1 MFLFGTLHPIPV
13 FQNEPSTDTVNP
25 GSLATETGGYRL
37 PRNPAPGFVVAM
49 TRIHEEEKDRGSIAD
64 RGKISPADLQKVIG
78 EQQGKVIHL
87 GELMLERGLVAKED
101 LGAAL
106 EEVSRIP
113 YVDCAST
120 VPDLGALKLVPR
132 SMAERLCV
140 LPLRT
145 EQKRLI
151 VAMAAPQNLAVLDEL
166 RFTTGFE
173 ISPRLSFRI
182 ELQQAINKHY
192 AAEGGSASSY
202 GTVRGGER
210 IPFEEV
216 EFLSTSSRQANQE
229 AIQEVQADLRQK
241 KTPAVRLVSEVI
253 QVAMAKRAS
262 DIHIEPRASD
272 TVVRMRVDGVL
283 HDHQVIPRALQNSL
297 ISRVK
302 ILSDMDISE
311 RRAPQDGRFMVS
323 VGTRQL
329 DLASLDAADAVRR
342 ESRDPVAGDE
352 LAADFLCRLGNAARR
367 CPMDLTELLSAP
379 QGMILVTGPTGSGKS
394 TTLYS
399 SLHKLR
405 QASVNIVTV
414 EDPVE
419 YVLPGINQ
427 VHVNT
432 KAGLTFVSCLRSILR
447 QDPNI
452 IMVGEIRDKETAE
465 IVMKAAQTG
474 HLVLSTLHTND
485 SVSAIVRLLDLGIPG
500 YLISSS
506 VTGILAQR
514 LVRMLCSCHSLQ
526 PATPEFQARLAQ
538 LGMSKPPS
546 NMAVPVGC
554 DKCNH
559 TGYSGRIGI
568 YELLRV
574 DDSIRTIIRTSGN
587 IDQIRDTSRSNGMR
601 LMQEDALE
609 KVLKGTTTL
618 EEILRV
624 VPMDNASYLECA
636 KCNQHIL
643 PSFKYCPSCG
653 TRCAAKSSPSRPQKE
668 DLVLEEVR

>member
-1 MFLFGTLHPIPV
+1 MKKKKIGEVL
-13 FQNEPSTDTVNP
+13 
-25 GSLATETGGYRL
+25 R
-37 PRNPAPGFVVAM
+37 
-49 TRIHEEEKDRGSIAD
+49 D
-64 RGKISPADLQKVIG
+64 RGKISLADLQKVIG

-106 EEVSRIP
+106 EEVSHIP
-113 YVDCAST
+113 YVDCATTISD
-120 VPDLGALKLVPR
+120 PGALKMVPR

-140 LPLRT
+140 LPIRT
-145 EQKRLI
+145 EHRRLI
-151 VAMAAPQNLAVLDEL
+151 VAMAAPQNLSDLDEL
-166 RFTTGFE
+166 RFTTGLE

-182 ELQQAINKHY
+182 ELQRAIDKNY
-192 AAEGGSASSY
+192 ATEGGQGSSY
-202 GTVRGGER
+202 GAVRGGER
-210 IPFEEV
+210 TQFEEV
-216 EFLSTSSRQANQE
+216 EFISTSSRQANQE

-241 KTPAVRLVSEVI
+241 KTPAVRLVSEII
-253 QVAMAKRAS
+253 QVAMAMRAS
-262 DIHIEPRASD
+262 DIHIEPRTSD

-283 HDHQVIPRALQNSL
+283 HDHQLLPRSLQNSL

-323 VGTRQL
+323 VGTRQI
-329 DLASLDAADAVRR
+329 DLRVSTLPTQYGEKVVIRLLETSAPLTSYSDLGMAADV
-342 ESRDPVAGDE
+342 SHV
-352 LAADFLCRLGNAARR
+352 L
-367 CPMDLTELLSAP
+367 MELLSAP
-379 QGMILVTGPTGSGKS
+379 QGMVLVTGPTGSGKS

-405 QASVNIVTV
+405 QPSVNIVTV

-427 VHVNT
+427 VHVNAKT
-432 KAGLTFVSCLRSILR
+432 GLTFVSCLRSILR

-465 IVMKAAQTG
+465 IAMKAAQTG

-514 LVRMLCSCHSLQ
+514 LVRMLCPCHSLQ
-526 PATPEFQARLAQ
+526 PATSEFQARLVQ
-538 LGMSKPPS
+538 LGMSKPPVK
-546 NMAVPVGC
+546 MAVAMGC
-554 DKCNH
+554 DKCNQ
-559 TGYSGRIGI
+559 TGYAGRVGL

-574 DDSIRTIIRTSGN
+574 DESVRAIVRTSGN
-587 IDQIRDTSRSNGMR
+587 VDQIRETARLDGMR

-609 KVLKGTTTL
+609 KVLCGTTTL
-618 EEILRV
+618 DEILRV
-624 VPMDNASYLECA
+624 VPIETLTYVECA
-636 KCNQHIL
+636 NCNHRIV
-643 PSFKYCPSCG
+643 PTFNFCPSCG
-653 TRCAAKSSPSRPQKE
+653 TRCEAKPSSSRQWQQ
-668 DLVLEEVR
+668 DLVS

>member
-1 MFLFGTLHPIPV
+1 
-13 FQNEPSTDTVNP
+13 
-25 GSLATETGGYRL
+25 
-37 PRNPAPGFVVAM
+37 
-49 TRIHEEEKDRGSIAD
+49 
-64 RGKISPADLQKVIG
+64 
-78 EQQGKVIHL
+78 
-87 GELMLERGLVAKED
+87 
-101 LGAAL
+101 
-106 EEVSRIP
+106 
-113 YVDCAST
+113 
-120 VPDLGALKLVPR
+120 
-132 SMAERLCV
+132 
-140 LPLRT
+140 
-145 EQKRLI
+145 
-151 VAMAAPQNLAVLDEL
+151 
-166 RFTTGFE
+166 
-173 ISPRLSFRI
+173 
-182 ELQQAINKHY
+182 
-192 AAEGGSASSY
+192 
-202 GTVRGGER
+202 
-210 IPFEEV
+210 PFEEV

-329 DLASLDAADAVRR
+329 DLRVSTLPTQYGEKVVIRLLETSSPLTSYADLGMPA
-342 ESRDPVAGDE
+342 DVADG
-352 LAADFLCRLGNAARR
+352 LN
-367 CPMDLTELLSAP
+367 ELLSAP

-432 KAGLTFVSCLRSILR
+432 KAGLTFVTCLRSILR

-514 LVRMLCSCHSLQ
+514 LVRMLCPCHSLQ
-526 PATPEFQARLAQ
+526 PATQDFQARLAQ
-538 LGMSKPPS
+538 MGLTKLPSK
-546 NMAVPVGC
+546 MAVPVGC
-554 DKCNH
+554 DRCNH

-574 DDSIRTIIRTSGN
+574 DESIRTIIRTSGN
-587 IDQIRDTSRSNGMR
+587 IDQIRATSRSNGMR
-601 LMQEDALE
+601 LIQEDALE
-609 KVLKGTTTL
+609 KVLNGTTTL

-624 VPMDNASYLECA
+624 VPMDNTSYMECA

-653 TRCAAKSSPSRPQKE
+653 TRCADKSSPNRPRKE
-668 DLVLEEVR
+668 DWVPEEVS

>member
-1 MFLFGTLHPIPV
+1 MKKKKLGEVLR
-13 FQNEPSTDTVNP
+13 E
-25 GSLATETGGYRL
+25 
-37 PRNPAPGFVVAM
+37 
-49 TRIHEEEKDRGSIAD
+49 
-64 RGKISPADLQKVIG
+64 RGKISPAALQKVIG
-78 EQQGKVIHL
+78 EQQGKLIHL
-87 GELMLERGLVAKED
+87 GELMLERGLVSKED

-106 EEVSRIP
+106 EEVSFIP
-113 YVDCAST
+113 YMDCAT
-120 VPDLGALKLVPR
+120 CTPDPAVLKLLPR
-132 SMAERLCV
+132 AIAERLCA
-140 LPLRT
+140 LPIRV
-145 EQKRLI
+145 ENKRLV
-151 VAMAAPQNLAVLDEL
+151 VAMATPQNLAVLDEL
-166 RFTTGFE
+166 RFKTGME
-173 ISPRLSFRI
+173 ISPLLSFRF
-182 ELQQAINKHY
+182 ELQQAINKQY
-192 AAEGGSASSY
+192 ASESGSGSAY
-202 GTVRGGER
+202 GTVQGSER
-210 IPFEEV
+210 VPFQEV

-262 DIHIEPRASD
+262 DIHIEPRSSD

-283 HDHQVIPRALQNSL
+283 HDHQMIPRTLQNSL

-302 ILSDMDISE
+302 ILADMDISE

-323 VGTRQL
+323 VGTRQI
-329 DLASLDAADAVRR
+329 DLRVSTLPTQYGEKVVIRLLETSAPLTSYSALGMPADVS
-342 ESRDPVAGDE
+342 EGLSDI
-352 LAADFLCRLGNAARR
+352 
-367 CPMDLTELLSAP
+367 LSAP
-379 QGMILVTGPTGSGKS
+379 QGMLLVTGPTGSGKS

-399 SLHKLR
+399 SLNRLR

-419 YVLPGINQ
+419 YALPGINQ

-514 LVRMLCSCHSLQ
+514 LVRLLCTCHSQ
-526 PATPEFQARLAQ
+526 QAATPDFQARLAQ
-538 LGMSKPPS
+538 FGMSKAPS
-546 NMAVPVGC
+546 KMAVPVGC
-554 DKCNH
+554 EKCNQ
-559 TGYSGRIGI
+559 TGYSGRVGI

-574 DDSIRTIIRTSGN
+574 DESIRNIVRTTGN
-587 IDQIRDTSRSNGMR
+587 IDEIRATARSNGMR
-601 LMQEDALE
+601 PIQQDALD
-609 KVLKGTTTL
+609 KVLNGTTTL
-618 EEILRV
+618 EEVLRV
-624 VPMDNASYLECA
+624 VPMETSTYLECP
-636 KCNQHIL
+636 KCSHHVL
-643 PSFKYCPSCG
+643 PSFNYCPTCG
-653 TRCAAKSSPSRPQKE
+653 ARCEARASNSRTRRE
-668 DLVLEEVR
+668 DLVPDEVH

>member
-1 MFLFGTLHPIPV
+1 MKKKKLGEVL
-13 FQNEPSTDTVNP
+13 
-25 GSLATETGGYRL
+25 R
-37 PRNPAPGFVVAM
+37 
-49 TRIHEEEKDRGSIAD
+49 DRGM
-64 RGKISPADLQKVIG
+64 ISSADLQKAIG

-106 EEVSRIP
+106 EEVSHIP
-113 YVDCAST
+113 YMDCTST
-120 VPDLGALKLVPR
+120 IPEPAALKLLPR

-140 LPLRT
+140 LPIRR
-145 EQKRLI
+145 EQRRLI
-151 VAMAAPQNLAVLDEL
+151 VAMAAPQNLASLDEL
-166 RFTTGFE
+166 RFTTGWE
-173 ISPRLSFRI
+173 ISPRLSFRS
-182 ELQQAINKHY
+182 ELQQAIDRHY
-192 AAEGGSASSY
+192 AAEGGHGPSY
-202 GTVRGGER
+202 GTVRGTER
-210 IPFEEV
+210 IQFEEV
-216 EFLSTSSRQANQE
+216 EFISTSSRQANLEANQE
-229 AIQEVQADLRQK
+229 AQTDLRQK

-283 HDHQVIPRALQNSL
+283 HDHQLLPRSLQNSL

-302 ILSDMDISE
+302 IISDMDISE

-323 VGTRQL
+323 IGTKQL
-329 DLASLDAADAVRR
+329 DLRVSTLPTQYGEKVVIRLLETSAPLTSYTDLGMPADVS
-342 ESRDPVAGDE
+342 EG
-352 LAADFLCRLGNAARR
+352 
-367 CPMDLTELLSAP
+367 LTELLSAP

-405 QASVNIVTV
+405 QSSVNIVTV

-465 IVMKAAQTG
+465 IAMKAAQTG

-485 SVSAIVRLLDLGIPG
+485 SISAIVRLLDLGIPG

-514 LVRMLCSCHSLQ
+514 LVRILCSCHSVQ
-526 PATPEFQARLAQ
+526 PATPEFQARLIQ
-538 LGMSKPPS
+538 LGMSKPPIK
-546 NMAVPVGC
+546 MAVPVGC
-554 DKCNH
+554 DKCNQ
-559 TGYSGRIGI
+559 TGYAGRIGI

-574 DDSIRTIIRTSGN
+574 DDSIPAIVRTSGN
-587 IDQIRDTSRSNGMR
+587 VDQIRETSRSNGMR
-601 LMQEDALE
+601 LMQEDALA
-609 KVLKGTTTL
+609 KVLSGTTTL

-624 VPMDNASYLECA
+624 VPMETAVCAECA
-636 KCNQHIL
+636 KCNHHIL
-643 PSFKYCPSCG
+643 PAFNFCPSCG
-653 TRCAAKSSPSRPQKE
+653 ARCRLESLPGRSRKR
-668 DLVLEEVR
+668 DLVPEGVL

>member
-1 MFLFGTLHPIPV
+1 MKKKKLGEVLRD
-13 FQNEPSTDTVNP
+13 Q
-25 GSLATETGGYRL
+25 
-37 PRNPAPGFVVAM
+37 
-49 TRIHEEEKDRGSIAD
+49 
-64 RGKISPADLQKVIG
+64 GKISPSDLQKIIV

-87 GELMLERGLVAKED
+87 GELMLERGLVSKVD

-113 YVDCAST
+113 YIDCDSIT
-120 VPDLGALKLVPR
+120 PDTRALKLVPR
-132 SMAERLCV
+132 SLAQRLCV
-140 LPLRT
+140 LPIRT
-145 EQKRLI
+145 EHKRLI
-151 VAMAAPQNLAVLDEL
+151 VSMATPQNLAALDEL
-166 RFTTGFE
+166 RFTVGCE
-173 ISPRLSFRI
+173 ISPRLSFRA
-182 ELQQAINKHY
+182 ELQQAIEKHY
-192 AAEGGSASSY
+192 AAAGGNAAVFGSFQGSESELFGDLEFISS
-202 GTVRGGER
+202 
-210 IPFEEV
+210 
-216 EFLSTSSRQANQE
+216 SSRQANQE

-241 KTPAVRLVSEVI
+241 RTPAVRLVSEVI
-253 QVAMAKRAS
+253 QVAMSRRAS
-262 DIHIEPRASD
+262 DIHIEPRVSD

-283 HDHQVIPRALQNSL
+283 HDYQLLPRTLQNSL

-329 DLASLDAADAVRR
+329 DLRVSTLPTQYGEKVVMRLLETSAPLTSYLD
-342 ESRDPVAGDE
+342 
-352 LAADFLCRLGNAARR
+352 LGM
-367 CPMDLTELLSAP
+367 PDDVSEGLTELLAAP
-379 QGMILVTGPTGSGKS
+379 QGMVLVTGPTGSGKS

-427 VHVNT
+427 VHVNA

-506 VTGILAQR
+506 LTGILAQR
-514 LVRMLCSCHSLQ
+514 LVRLLCSCYSLQ
-526 PATPEFQARLAQ
+526 PATPDFQARLLQ
-538 LGMSKPPS
+538 LGALKPPK

-554 DKCNH
+554 DKCNQ
-559 TGYSGRIGI
+559 TGYAGRIGI
-568 YELLRV
+568 YELLRI
-574 DDSIRTIIRTSGN
+574 DDSIRGIIRNSGN
-587 IDQIRDTSRSNGMR
+587 IDEIRNTARSGGMR
-601 LMQEDALE
+601 LMQEDALH
-609 KVLKGTTTL
+609 KVLSGMTTL

-624 VPMDNASYLECA
+624 VPMEVSGYMECA
-636 KCNQHIL
+636 KCNYHIL
-643 PSFKYCPSCG
+643 PAFNYCPSCG
-653 TRCAAKSSPSRPQKE
+653 TPCASKSFTARLRNQ
-668 DLVLEEVR
+668 DLVSEGAI

>member
-1 MFLFGTLHPIPV
+1 MKKKKIGEVL
-13 FQNEPSTDTVNP
+13 
-25 GSLATETGGYRL
+25 R
-37 PRNPAPGFVVAM
+37 
-49 TRIHEEEKDRGSIAD
+49 DRGI
-64 RGKISPADLQKVIG
+64 ISAADLQKVIG

-113 YVDCAST
+113 YVDCAS
-120 VPDLGALKLVPR
+120 VQPDPGALKMVPR
-132 SMAERLCV
+132 SMAERLSV
-140 LPLRT
+140 LPIRT
-145 EQKRLI
+145 EQRRLV
-151 VAMAAPQNLAVLDEL
+151 VAMSAPQNLADMDEL

-182 ELQQAINKHY
+182 ELQAAIEKYYPSEKGQVSPHGN
-192 AAEGGSASSY
+192 
-202 GTVRGGER
+202 VRGAGKMQ
-210 IPFEEV
+210 FEEV
-216 EFLSTSSRQANQE
+216 EFISTSSRQANQE

-241 KTPAVRLVSEVI
+241 KTPAVRLVSEVL
-253 QVAMAKRAS
+253 QLAMSKRAS

-283 HDHQVIPRALQNSL
+283 HDHQFIPRSLQNSL

-311 RRAPQDGRFMVS
+311 RRAPQDGRFMAS

-329 DLASLDAADAVRR
+329 DLRVSTLPTQYGEKVVIRLLETSAPLTSFADLGMPEDVSL
-342 ESRDPVAGDE
+342 G
-352 LAADFLCRLGNAARR
+352 
-367 CPMDLTELLSAP
+367 LTDLLSAP
-379 QGMILVTGPTGSGKS
+379 QGMVLVTGPTGSGKS

-399 SLHKLR
+399 SLNKLR
-405 QASVNIVTV
+405 QSTVNIVTV

-452 IMVGEIRDKETAE
+452 IMVGEIRDRETAE

-514 LVRMLCSCHSLQ
+514 LVRMLCPCHSLQ
-526 PATPEFQARLAQ
+526 PATAEFKSRLAR
-538 LGMSKPPS
+538 LGMSNPPS
-546 NMAVPVGC
+546 KMAVVVGC
-554 DKCNH
+554 EKCNQ
-559 TGYSGRIGI
+559 TGYTGRVGL

-574 DDSIRTIIRTSGN
+574 NDSIRGIVRTSGN
-587 IDQIRDTSRSNGMR
+587 IEQIRETARMNGMR

-609 KVLKGTTTL
+609 KILSGMTTL

-624 VPMDNASYLECA
+624 VPMESAAFVECA
-636 KCNQHIL
+636 KCSHHIL
-643 PSFKYCPSCG
+643 PAFNYCPSCG
-653 TRCAAKSSPSRPQKE
+653 TRCVAKSSSSRPRQRE
-668 DLVLEEVR
+668 FVPEEVH

>member
-1 MFLFGTLHPIPV
+1 MKKKKLGEVLRD
-13 FQNEPSTDTVNP
+13 S
-25 GSLATETGGYRL
+25 
-37 PRNPAPGFVVAM
+37 
-49 TRIHEEEKDRGSIAD
+49 
-64 RGKISPADLQKVIG
+64 GKISSGDLQKVVM

-113 YVDCAST
+113 YVDCTST
-120 VPDLGALKLVPR
+120 IPDPGALKLLPR

-145 EQKRLI
+145 ESLRLI
-151 VAMAAPQNLAVLDEL
+151 VAMAAPQNLTALDEL
-166 RFTTGFE
+166 RFKTGWE
-173 ISPRLSFRI
+173 ISPRLSFRS
-182 ELQQAINKHY
+182 ELQQAIDRHY
-192 AAEGGSASSY
+192 AGEGGGSRSY
-202 GTVRGGER
+202 GTVRGTER
-210 IPFEEV
+210 IKFEEV
-216 EFLSTSSRQANQE
+216 EFISTSSRQATQE
-229 AIQEVQADLRQK
+229 AIQEAQADLRQK
-241 KTPAVRLVSEVI
+241 KTPAVRLVSESI

-283 HDHQVIPRALQNSL
+283 HDHQLLPRSLQNSL

-323 VGTRQL
+323 IGAKQL
-329 DLASLDAADAVRR
+329 DLRVSTLPTQYGEKIVIRLLETSAPLTSYADLGM
-342 ESRDPVAGDE
+342 P
-352 LAADFLCRLGNAARR
+352 ADVSEG
-367 CPMDLTELLSAP
+367 LTELLSAP

-405 QASVNIVTV
+405 QSSVNIVTV

-465 IVMKAAQTG
+465 IVMKASQTG

-485 SVSAIVRLLDLGIPG
+485 SISAIVRLLDLGIPG

-514 LVRMLCSCHSLQ
+514 LVRILCSCRSVQ
-526 PATPEFQARLAQ
+526 PATTEFQARLVQ
-538 LGMSKPPS
+538 LGVSKPPI
-546 NMAVPVGC
+546 NMPVAVGC
-554 DKCNH
+554 DKCNQ
-559 TGYSGRIGI
+559 TGYSGRVGI

-574 DDSIRTIIRTSGN
+574 DDAVRAVVRSTGN
-587 IDQIRDTSRSNGMR
+587 IDQIRDTSRANGMR

-609 KVLKGTTTL
+609 KVLTCVTTL

-624 VPMDNASYLECA
+624 VPMEAAAYATCA
-636 KCNQHIL
+636 KCNYHVL
-643 PSFKYCPSCG
+643 PTFNFCPSCG
-653 TRCAAKSSPSRPQKE
+653 TRCASKHSSNRARQE
-668 DLVLEEVR
+668 DFLPEGVR

>member
-1 MFLFGTLHPIPV
+1 MKKKKLGEVL
-13 FQNEPSTDTVNP
+13 
-25 GSLATETGGYRL
+25 R
-37 PRNPAPGFVVAM
+37 
-49 TRIHEEEKDRGSIAD
+49 DRGI
-64 RGKISPADLQKVIG
+64 ISSDDLQKVIG
-78 EQQGKVIHL
+78 EQQGKLIHL
-87 GELMLERGLVAKED
+87 GELMLVRGLASKEE
-101 LGAAL
+101 LGTAL

-113 YVDCAST
+113 YTNCAEIL
-120 VPDLGALKLVPR
+120 PDPGALKLVPR

-140 LPLRT
+140 LPLRK
-145 EQKRLI
+145 EQNRLI
-151 VAMAAPQNLAVLDEL
+151 VAMAAPQDLAALDEL
-166 RFTTGFE
+166 RFTTGWE
-173 ISPRLSFRI
+173 ISPRLSFRT
-182 ELQQAINKHY
+182 ELQKAIDKYY
-192 AAEGGSASSY
+192 AAEGGHESSS
-202 GTVRGGER
+202 GGVRGTESTQ
-210 IPFEEV
+210 FEEV
-216 EFLSTSSRQANQE
+216 EFFSTSSRQANQE

-241 KTPAVRLVSEVI
+241 KTPAVRLVAEVI

-262 DIHIEPRASD
+262 DIHIEPRVAD

-283 HDHQVIPRALQNSL
+283 HDHQLLPRTLQNSL

-323 VGTRQL
+323 VGARQL
-329 DLASLDAADAVRR
+329 DLRVSTLPTQYGEKVVIRLLETSAPLTSFSELGM
-342 ESRDPVAGDE
+342 PGDVSE
-352 LAADFLCRLGNAARR
+352 GLS
-367 CPMDLTELLSAP
+367 ELLSAP

-427 VHVNT
+427 VHVNS

-500 YLISSS
+500 YLIGSS

-514 LVRMLCSCHSLQ
+514 LIRILCPCHSMQ
-526 PATPEFQARLAQ
+526 PATPDFQARMFQ
-538 LGMSKPPS
+538 LGLSKPPIK
-546 NMAVPVGC
+546 MAVPVGC
-554 DKCNH
+554 DKCNQ
-559 TGYSGRIGI
+559 TGYARRIGI
-568 YELLRV
+568 YELLHV
-574 DDSIRTIIRTSGN
+574 DESIRSLIRTSGDIN
-587 IDQIRDTSRSNGMR
+587 QIRDKAKANGMR
-601 LMQEDALE
+601 LIQEDALE
-609 KVLKGTTTL
+609 KVVNGTTTL

-624 VPMDNASYLECA
+624 VPMESTSYPECA
-636 KCNQHIL
+636 KCNQHVL
-643 PSFKYCPSCG
+643 PSFNFCPSCG
-653 TRCAAKSSPSRPQKE
+653 TRCEHKSSPSRRRKE
-668 DLVLEEVR
+668 DWVSEGVH

>member
-1 MFLFGTLHPIPV
+1 M
-13 FQNEPSTDTVNP
+13 
-25 GSLATETGGYRL
+25 
-37 PRNPAPGFVVAM
+37 
-49 TRIHEEEKDRGSIAD
+49 
-64 RGKISPADLQKVIG
+64 ISPADLQKVIG

-87 GELMLERGLVAKED
+87 GELMLERGLVAKDD

-106 EEVSRIP
+106 EEVSHIP
-113 YVDCAST
+113 YLDCGLI
-120 VPDLGALKLVPR
+120 VPDPGCMKLVPR

-140 LPLRT
+140 LPMRR
-145 EQKRLI
+145 EQNRLV
-151 VAMAAPQNLAVLDEL
+151 VAMAAPQNLAALDEL
-166 RFTTGFE
+166 RFTTGWE

-182 ELQQAINKHY
+182 ELQQAIDRHY
-192 AAEGGSASSY
+192 AAEGGLASSY
-202 GTVRGGER
+202 GTVQGAER
-210 IPFEEV
+210 KQFEDV
-216 EFLSTSSRQANQE
+216 EFISTSSRQANQE

-241 KTPAVRLVSEVI
+241 KAPAVRLVSEVI

-283 HDHQVIPRALQNSL
+283 HDHQMIPRALQNSL

-311 RRAPQDGRFMVS
+311 RRTPQDGRFMVS
-323 VGTRQL
+323 VADRQL
-329 DLASLDAADAVRR
+329 DLRVSTLPTQYGEKVVIRLLETSAPLTSYADLGMPADVDAGLS
-342 ESRDPVAGDE
+342 EI
-352 LAADFLCRLGNAARR
+352 
-367 CPMDLTELLSAP
+367 LSAP
-379 QGMILVTGPTGSGKS
+379 QGMVLVTGPTGSGKS

-405 QASVNIVTV
+405 KASVNIVTV

-427 VHVNT
+427 VHVNA

-465 IVMKAAQTG
+465 IAMKAAQTG

-500 YLISSS
+500 YLIGSS

-514 LVRMLCSCHSLQ
+514 LVRVLCPCHSLQ
-526 PATPEFQARLAQ
+526 PATRDFQARLA
-538 LGMSKPPS
+538 LVGMSNPPTK
-546 NMAVPVGC
+546 MAVPVGC

-559 TGYSGRIGI
+559 TGYAGRIGI

-574 DDSIRTIIRTSGN
+574 DESIRTIVRTGGS
-587 IDQIRDTSRSNGMR
+587 IDQIRDTARARGMR
-601 LMQEDALE
+601 LIQEDAWE
-609 KVLKGTTTL
+609 KVLNGTTTL

-624 VPMDNASYLECA
+624 VPMEPVSYLECT
-636 KCNQHIL
+636 KCNQRIL
-643 PSFKYCPSCG
+643 HTFNYCPSCG
-653 TRCAAKSSPSRPQKE
+653 TRSAAKSSSSRVRM
-668 DLVLEEVR
+668 DNLVPEEVR

>member
-1 MFLFGTLHPIPV
+1 MKKKKIGEVL
-13 FQNEPSTDTVNP
+13 
-25 GSLATETGGYRL
+25 R
-37 PRNPAPGFVVAM
+37 
-49 TRIHEEEKDRGSIAD
+49 DRGM
-64 RGKISPADLQKVIG
+64 ISQADLQRVIG

-87 GELMLERGLVAKED
+87 GELMLERGLIAKED

-106 EEVSRIP
+106 QEVTRIP
-113 YVDCAST
+113 YVNCGST
-120 VPDLGALKLVPR
+120 TPEPEAMKLVPR
-132 SMAERLCV
+132 AMAERLSV
-140 LPLRT
+140 LPLRA
-145 EQKRLI
+145 ENKRLI
-151 VAMAAPQNLAVLDEL
+151 VTMAAPQNLSALDEL
-166 RFTTGFE
+166 RFTTGME
-173 ISPRLSFRI
+173 ISPQLSFRT
-182 ELQQAINKHY
+182 ELQQAINRHY
-192 AAEGGSASSY
+192 ASEGGAAASY

-241 KTPAVRLVSEVI
+241 KTPAVRLVSEVL

-262 DIHIEPRASD
+262 DIHIEPRVAD

-283 HDHQVIPRALQNSL
+283 HDHQVIPRTLQNSL
-297 ISRVK
+297 ISRIK

-323 VGTRQL
+323 VGARQI
-329 DLASLDAADAVRR
+329 DLRVSTLPTQYGEKVVIRLLETSSPLTSYSDLGMPRDVSEALAD
-342 ESRDPVAGDE
+342 
-352 LAADFLCRLGNAARR
+352 
-367 CPMDLTELLSAP
+367 LLSAP

-405 QASVNIVTV
+405 QSSVNIVTV

-452 IMVGEIRDKETAE
+452 IMVGEIRDRETAE

-514 LVRMLCSCHSLQ
+514 LVRRLCPCHGLR
-526 PATPEFQARLAQ
+526 PATPEFVARLAQ
-538 LGMSKPPS
+538 VGLSLPPVA
-546 NMAVPVGC
+546 MAVPIGC
-554 DKCNH
+554 DKCNQ
-559 TGYSGRIGI
+559 TGFSGRIGI

-574 DDSIRTIIRTSGN
+574 DDSIRSIVRTSGN
-587 IDQIRDTSRSNGMR
+587 IDHIRDTARSNGMR
-601 LMQEDALE
+601 LIQEDALD
-609 KVLKGTTTL
+609 KVLNGTTTL

-624 VPMDNASYLECA
+624 VPMDAASSHVECV
-636 KCNQHIL
+636 KCSQHIL
-643 PSFKYCPSCG
+643 PSFKFCPSCG
-653 TRCAAKSSPSRPQKE
+653 TRCMLKASPNRPPRE
-668 DLVLEEVR
+668 NLVQEGVH